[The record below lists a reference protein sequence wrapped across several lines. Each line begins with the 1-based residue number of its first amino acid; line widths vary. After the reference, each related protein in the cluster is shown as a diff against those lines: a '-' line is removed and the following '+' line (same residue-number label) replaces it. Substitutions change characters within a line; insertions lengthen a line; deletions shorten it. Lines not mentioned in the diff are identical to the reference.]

1 MYDMRNLFPLLGAKH
16 QSLSKRDRRGSPECG
31 GGVSS
36 TVHPGPPQLPPAHPT
51 LPGHHHQG
59 QPQATHLDRLL
70 RDIFSHIL
78 CSFIFNYTCMG
89 DAKFMHAVNLNRL

>member
-70 RDIFSHIL
+70 RDIFSHIFFVVSFLITRAWEMQRL
-78 CSFIFNYTCMG
+78 CMQ
-89 DAKFMHAVNLNRL
+89 